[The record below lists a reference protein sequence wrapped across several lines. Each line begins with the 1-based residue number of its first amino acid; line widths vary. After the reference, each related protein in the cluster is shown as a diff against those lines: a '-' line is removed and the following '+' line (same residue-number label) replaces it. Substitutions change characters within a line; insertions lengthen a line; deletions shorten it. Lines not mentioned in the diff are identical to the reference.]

1 LSRLPVL
8 LALIAGLSGA
18 SARADDAGRS
28 LYQARCAGCHGAD
41 ARGGTEGGIAVPA
54 IDGATLSRPR
64 VIEPARPAYDADGFA
79 RAVTMGTDPAG
90 RRLALP
96 MARFALSQ
104 ADLAALEAYLAL
116 VGTAADLEP
125 GVAPD
130 EIRVGTVLPL
140 SGPAAA
146 TGRLLQAAIEAK
158 FVAAGPLYGRSLRLV
173 VEDAGTDPAAAV
185 ARLARD
191 EDLLALVGTLLPAGT
206 GGDLPIV
213 GPLEAAADPAVP
225 EAFSLVATP
234 EDQMAVLIDAL
245 AEEHPHPRLALLGRQ
260 PGLAERVKRDGG
272 VLVDPSR
279 ADVVLAPPGQDPR
292 RLIGQVPRTSLI
304 AGCAAE
310 LGVGAAD
317 ADRLRLVS
325 PVASDDPTVL
335 AAGAAAV
342 LIEGL
347 KRMGARPTRA
357 RLVAALETLQD
368 FPLAGL
374 PPQSFGRGRHVGT
387 RASMIWR
394 PDAGPQG
401 VAWRVPR
408 D

>member
-1 LSRLPVL
+1 LSRLAVL
-8 LALIAGLSGA
+8 LPLIAGLSGA
-18 SARADDAGRS
+18 SAWGDDAGRP

-41 ARGGTEGGIAVPA
+41 ARGGTEGGVAVPA

-64 VIEPARPAYDADGFA
+64 VIEPARPAYAAEGFV

-90 RRLALP
+90 RQLALP
-96 MARFALSQ
+96 MARFAFSK
-104 ADLAALEAYLAL
+104 AEFAALEAYLAL
-116 VGTAADLEP
+116 VGTDADPEP

-140 SGPAAA
+140 SGPSAA

-158 FVAAGPLYGRSLRLV
+158 FAAAGPLYGRTLRLV

-185 ARLARD
+185 ARLVRG
-191 EDLLALVGTLLPAGT
+191 EDLLALVGTLLPAGVVI
-206 GGDLPIV
+206 DLPVV
-213 GPLEAAADPAVP
+213 GPLGAAADPTAP
-225 EAFSLVATP
+225 EAFFLVATA

-245 AEEHPHPRLALLGRQ
+245 AEEHPHPRLALLARE
-260 PGLAERVKRDGG
+260 PGLAERVRRDGG
-272 VLVDPSR
+272 TLVDPSR
-279 ADVVLAPPGQDPR
+279 ADVVLAAPGQDPR
-292 RLIGQVPRTSLI
+292 RLIGQVPPTALI
-304 AGCAAE
+304 AGR
-310 LGVGAAD
+310 AAD
-317 ADRLRLVS
+317 QASGSGDAGRLRLVS
-325 PVASDDPTVL
+325 PVASDDPTAL

-357 RLVAALETLQD
+357 RLIAALETLQA
-368 FPLAGL
+368 FPIAGL

-387 RASMIWR
+387 RASLVQNL
-394 PDAGPQG
+394 DVGQQVAG
-401 VAWRVPR
+401 WRVPR